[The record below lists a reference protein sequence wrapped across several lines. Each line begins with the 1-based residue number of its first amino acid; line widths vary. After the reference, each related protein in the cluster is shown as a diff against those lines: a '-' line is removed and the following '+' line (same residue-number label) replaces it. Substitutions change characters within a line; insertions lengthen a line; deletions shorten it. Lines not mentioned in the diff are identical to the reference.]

1 MKAPVFILIAASII
15 GLIRHRELEALR
27 AQSEHVSESNPAD
40 SSSHALPRASRDA
53 SSSLLSEPP
62 AGLDSKVWRCFGPML
77 RSEDKAMLDPALRE
91 IDATLA
97 QMDHLAVMALLKKLL
112 TDHRMDEEQ
121 RNGLQ
126 YFIVMRR
133 FAIVNPQ
140 EAMRLLA
147 ALPDS
152 SFPIE
157 HATSV
162 FRLWTIKRP
171 AEAIHWFDS
180 LEGKDRERF
189 ATHELAFAVMTSQAR
204 FDPAGAFNRILNLEA
219 AGRGELAGSFGI
231 YAQFAMRGS
240 EHLDFLTA
248 LTAAESRAPHSSV
261 LATIRKEYVDEL
273 PNRLGELPFD
283 QAAEILD
290 HGFNA
295 EDRLKIATKLA
306 SFKNLTEP
314 ERWGKWL
321 AAQGVQAKSVNPLVR
336 FSQEWSMGDI
346 LGDSHSK
353 DPDPAQ

>member
-1 MKAPVFILIAASII
+1 
-15 GLIRHRELEALR
+15 
-27 AQSEHVSESNPAD
+27 
-40 SSSHALPRASRDA
+40 
-53 SSSLLSEPP
+53 
-62 AGLDSKVWRCFGPML
+62 
-77 RSEDKAMLDPALRE
+77 MLDPALRE

-97 QMDHLAVMALLKKLL
+97 QMDHLAVMALLQNLL
-112 TDHRMDEEQ
+112 TDHPMDEEQ
-121 RNGLQ
+121 RNWLQ
-126 YFIVMRR
+126 YFVIIRR

-157 HATSV
+157 HAISV
-162 FRLWTIKRP
+162 FRLWTLKRP

-189 ATHELAFAVMTSQAR
+189 ATHDLTFAVMTSQAR

-219 AGRGELAGSFGI
+219 TGRGELAGSFGI
-231 YAQFAMRGS
+231 YAQFTMRGT

-273 PNRLGELPFD
+273 PNRLGEWPFD
-283 QAAEILD
+283 QAVEILD

-295 EDRLKIATKLA
+295 TDRLEIATKLTNH
-306 SFKNLTEP
+306 KNLTEP
-314 ERWGKWL
+314 DRWGKWM

-346 LGDSHSK
+346 FGNSHAEE
-353 DPDPAQ
+353 PEPPQ